1 MGDLTNFG
9 HKIQSLSILWPAF
22 VKPLTM
28 SNDCPSH
35 VHIFVHKYNLCPKI
49 VRIWDKDY
57 PTKKF
62 GQSLYVCI
70 QSLSR
75 MCPHTWEVWLNWH
88 LRCTFCPDLVHVQSM
103 SRLNPCPEI
112 VNFFQTLSKVWTCTK
127 SVQTVSYY
135 LDVHL
140 FDWTPSSMSTKIRSL
155 SAPLRSQRSS
165 CTGLKLNTLWKPSDW
180 LT

>member
-1 MGDLTNFG
+1 MAFRCSCTMGDLTNFG

-112 VNFFQTLSKVWTCTK
+112 VNFFSDF
-127 SVQTVSYY
+127 VQG
-135 LDVHL
+135 LD
-140 FDWTPSSMSTKIRSL
+140 MYKICPNCVL
-155 SAPLRSQRSS
+155 LPW
-165 CTGLKLNTLWKPSDW
+165 CPFIWLNT
-180 LT
+180 